1 MDVGASSLLGMS
13 SSRKVLLLTV
23 GYGEGHNTAAR
34 SMAQAAEA
42 CGWEALVV
50 DPCKESSP
58 AIFAVTREFYRFC
71 VRSAPWIWAITYAQ
85 TETADWSTKA
95 HAPILKKVTRYI
107 KRLVDEY
114 RPNFILCTY
123 PLYAYMLDALREED
137 GIKVPYGVVVTDAL
151 EISRPWMLSKADVVY
166 VPDEYSLSLV
176 KERYALDDSVVCT
189 RGFPVGAVFRNRSSL
204 STPPTSNDLR
214 ITYGAY
220 APIRR
225 VRADIRALLQAFPG
239 VQITVIAGARK
250 KALERLACSRVKVIA
265 KTDNMVGLF
274 ENSHIYIGK
283 AGAATVF
290 EAYSLG
296 LPVIINYALP
306 GQEQGNLALLLLD
319 GAGRSVDTTADL
331 VATVR
336 VLLHDNAAL
345 WQKMRADMIAVAR
358 RDGAANIFAD
368 VLRRFSL

>member
-1 MDVGASSLLGMS
+1 MDMREK
-13 SSRKVLLLTV
+13 RKVLLLTV

-34 SMAQAAEA
+34 SIAQAAESM
-42 CGWEALVV
+42 GWGTCVV
-50 DPCKESSP
+50 DPCKESRP
-58 AIFAVTREFYRFC
+58 KVFAVTRDFYQFC

-95 HAPILKKVTRYI
+95 YAPILNKVTRYI
-107 KRLVDEY
+107 EQLVKDY
-114 RPNFILCTY
+114 APDVILCTY
-123 PLYAYMLDALREED
+123 PLYAYMLDALRAEKR
-137 GIKVPYGVVVTDAL
+137 INVPYGVIVTDAL

-166 VPDEYSLSLV
+166 LPDEHSLALV
-176 KERYALDDSVVCT
+176 KERYALEDDVVCT
-189 RGFPVGAVFRNRSSL
+189 RGFPVGDVFRGRTSL
-204 STPPTSNDLR
+204 SSAPSAENLR

-225 VRADIRALLQAFPG
+225 VRADIRALLHEFPG
-239 VQITVIAGARK
+239 IHITVIAGARK
-250 KALERLACSRVKVIA
+250 KALERLACDRVEVLSR
-265 KTDNMVGLF
+265 TDNMVGLF
-274 ENSHIYIGK
+274 QNSHLYIGK

-319 GAGRSVDTTADL
+319 GAGRAVDTTADL
-331 VATVR
+331 ISTVR
-336 VLLHDNAAL
+336 ALLENNAAL
-345 WQKMRADMIAVAR
+345 WQEMRMDMLSAER
-358 RDGAANIFAD
+358 RDGAMNIFLD

>member
-1 MDVGASSLLGMS
+1 MS
-13 SSRKVLLLTV
+13 ARRKVLLLTV

-34 SMAQAAEA
+34 SIAQAAEDY
-42 CGWEALVV
+42 GWEALVV
-50 DPCKESSP
+50 DPCKESCP
-58 AIFAVTREFYRFC
+58 AIFAVTREFYQFC
-71 VRSAPWIWAITYAQ
+71 VRRAPWIWAITYAQ

-95 HAPILKKVTRYI
+95 HAPILNKVTQYI
-107 KRLVDEY
+107 KQLIADY
-114 RPNFILCTY
+114 RPDVILCTY
-123 PLYAYMLDALREED
+123 PLYAYMLDSLRLEC
-137 GIKVPYGVVVTDAL
+137 GIKIPYGVVVTDAL

-166 VPDEYSLSLV
+166 LPDEYSLQLV
-176 KERYALDDSVVCT
+176 KERYALDDSIVCT
-189 RGFPVGAVFRNRSSL
+189 RGFPVGRVFRNRSSL
-204 STPPTSNDLR
+204 SVPPSAEDLR

-239 VQITVIAGARK
+239 VKITVIAGARK
-250 KALERLACSRVKVIA
+250 KALERLACERVEVIA

-274 ENSHIYIGK
+274 EHSHLYIGK

-319 GAGRSVDTTADL
+319 GAGRSVDSTADL
-331 VATVR
+331 ISTVR

-345 WQKMRADMIAVAR
+345 WKKMRTDMIAAAR
-358 RDGAANIFAD
+358 CDGAANIFAD
-368 VLRRFSL
+368 VLSRFSL